1 MRTSRET
8 TECVGRAHEMQEEW
22 QARTENTR
30 STFSAN
36 ASGAFEFLPSG
47 VESPLAGPFYFPRK
61 TQCWI
66 CGHFLGT

>member
-1 MRTSRET
+1 MRCRKNGKPEQKTQG
-8 TECVGRAHEMQEEW
+8 VP
-22 QARTENTR
+22 
-30 STFSAN
+30 FSAN